1 MRKPSGRTVVL
12 QLIRAYEEEDRLYC
26 GIEQAV
32 VEQRKVLMNGRDP
45 VKLNELVE
53 VQRGLAEEIGRI
65 ESGIIPLREHMERIL
80 TASPGGEVQALA
92 DELDTILERLAA
104 RIHAIVEVEKDNTQ
118 ELLEPAPNS
127 RIS

>member
-104 RIHAIVEVEKDNTQ
+104 RIHAIVEVEKDNAQ